1 MRLIRATTILGS
13 LAMVAAAFTLPHIAV
28 PASAQ
33 QAADKPAASAPPMDE
48 LQKADKIFQFKK
60 AALGGAERGREIF
73 YYKCWFCHNEFT
85 QGVPKL
91 EGLFQHPTLW
101 SGQPVN
107 DDTVKNQIR
116 NGSADM
122 AAYKDTLSE
131 ADLND
136 LVAFLREKCCWNSD
150 APPLNPAYRAGAAP
164 AQAPAKSDNRL
175 VGGPHGIVK
184 SADGDLL
191 EGMMVQLIAKKTA
204 IRTTVF
210 TDADGRYEFPKLEA
224 GAYTLHIA
232 QPREFFPYERD
243 GVDIDGANALPDIV
257 LKRIAKS
264 DVLPPYPE
272 IAAQMTGSEWLMSL
286 SGSGA
291 DKRLLTVNCN
301 WCHSYQQIFRNHYD
315 ERSWSKILY
324 RMIHGAGSPLINI
337 NPRGRFSPAD
347 EARLAHWLASVR
359 GPGSPDPG
367 FIALPRPQ
375 GRATHV
381 VITEYELPRLEL
393 ATHDVSGDAAGNI
406 WYSTHRSSYVGR
418 LDPKTGKVTE
428 FHVPPV
434 QPGALP
440 GTHWIH
446 VDKNG
451 IVWGSENWAHNIW
464 RLDPRTGDFKRIPW
478 QVKEPLNSPMGGNY
492 ALDPDGFIWK
502 ERNSKVS
509 KIDAQTGAEVL
520 GIITKKFPGTY
531 GSAISADGRYFG
543 GGAWPRDGV
552 VIADTKSG
560 EVWEPDTSV
569 NSGPARGEFDLH
581 DNYWAGGRGGELIE
595 FNMAEKRIHEFPLP
609 TPYASMYTAQADKNG
624 EVWGGEMH
632 SGRYF
637 RFDPKTE
644 RFTEY
649 VLPEP
654 YGIDRESWID
664 NSTDPVTVWYVDH
677 EGWITRIQPR
687 D

>member
-1 MRLIRATTILGS
+1 MHSMRAIAL
-13 LAMVAAAFTLPHIAV
+13 VAFAVVVSTVVMAWPLNV
-28 PASAQ
+28 PAFAQ
-33 QAADKPAASAPPMDE
+33 AAADKPAASGPPMDD
-48 LQKADKIFQFKK
+48 LQKADRIYQFRK
-60 AALGGAERGREIF
+60 AAASGPERGREIF

-85 QGVPKL
+85 KDVPKL
-91 EGLFQHPTLW
+91 TGLFQHQTLW
-101 SGQPVN
+101 SGAPVN
-107 DDTVKNQIR
+107 DETVKNQIR

-122 AAYKDTLSE
+122 AAYKYTLSE
-131 ADLND
+131 ADIND
-136 LVAFLREKCCWNSD
+136 LVSFLRQECCWNSD
-150 APPLNPAYRAGAAP
+150 APPLNPAYRG
-164 AQAPAKSDNRL
+164 QAPQHSVPQGRNL
-175 VGGPHGIVK
+175 SGGPHGIVK
-184 SADGDLL
+184 TAKGDLL
-191 EGMMVQLIAKKTA
+191 EGMMVQLIAKDTA

-210 TDADGRYEFPKLEA
+210 TDANGHYEFPKLAA
-224 GAYTLHIA
+224 GSYTLRIA
-232 QPREFFPYERD
+232 QPREFLPFAKD
-243 GVDIDGANALPDIV
+243 GVTIDGANELADIT
-257 LKRIAKS
+257 LSRITSS

-272 IAAQMTGSEWLMSL
+272 IAAQMTGSEWLLSL

-291 DKRLLTVNCN
+291 EKRLLTVNCN

-315 ERSWSKILY
+315 ETGWSKILF

-337 NPRGRFSPAD
+337 NKGGRFSPED
-347 EARLAHWLASVR
+347 EARLAHWLATVR
-359 GPGSPDPG
+359 GPQSADPG

-375 GRATHV
+375 GRATRV
-381 VITEYELPRLEL
+381 IITEYELPRLET
-393 ATHDVSGDAAGNI
+393 ATHDVSGDANGNI

-418 LDPKTGKVTE
+418 LDPATGKVTE

-446 VDKNG
+446 VDKDG

-464 RLDPRTGDFKRIPW
+464 RLDPKTGDFKRIPW
-478 QVKEPLNSPMGGNY
+478 HVKEALNSPMGGNY
-492 ALDPDGFIWK
+492 ALDPDGYIWK
-502 ERNSKVS
+502 VRNYKVS
-509 KIDAQTGAEVL
+509 KIEALTGKEIL
-520 GIITKKFPGTY
+520 GIVTQKFPGTY
-531 GSAISADGRYFG
+531 GSAISHDGRYFG

-552 VIADTKSG
+552 VIADTHTGK
-560 EVWEPDTSV
+560 VYEPDTST
-569 NSGPARGEFDLH
+569 NSGPARGEFDLN

-637 RFDPKTE
+637 RFNPKTE

-677 EGWITRIQPR
+677 EGWITRIQPL